1 MGGDVEVASGRP
13 VGVSRAA
20 FARAGIPGSTV
31 PPCAIYRIYFD
42 DSAGASAG
50 ASFFTGFCSV

>member
-20 FARAGIPGSTV
+20 FARAGLLGFHRS
-31 PPCAIYRIYFD
+31 ALRYYRIYFD